1 MWIWNYNRQQASV
14 IWKRHCLKAFH
25 LSPDVCRQYLKLFKL
40 SINYNILPS
49 PCYVI
54 DELRFRKNLTLIK
67 HVSDESGTE
76 IILAFKGFAMW
87 GVFPILREYI
97 SGAAAS
103 SVDEARLCFEEIG
116 SPAHTYSPVY
126 KESEF
131 QSILKNSSHVT
142 FNSLNQ
148 FRKFSTELQN
158 YSKNISA
165 GLRINPEY
173 SEVSHGLYNSCSP
186 GSRLGVIADDLRDV
200 LPAGIDGLHFHVLF
214 ESDSYALEKV
224 LQIVEVKFGKYFP
237 QLKWINMGGGHLITR
252 KDYDVAHLIK
262 ILKRFRETSGLHVIL
277 EPGSAFAWETG
288 ELVSTI
294 EDIVENQGIKTA
306 ISDISFTA
314 HMPDCLEMPYKPKIA
329 GATDPVPG
337 RPTYRI
343 GGNSCLSGDV
353 LGEWSFDRELKPGDR
368 IIFWDMIHYTMVKT
382 TTFNG
387 VHHPSI
393 GIWSRDGKFKLIKE
407 FGYEDYKNRLS

>member
-1 MWIWNYNRQQASV
+1 MIDYY
-14 IWKRHCLKAFH
+14 K
-25 LSPDVCRQYLKLFKL
+25 
-40 SINYNILPS
+40 LPS

-54 DELRFRKNLTLIK
+54 EEERFRKNLALIK
-67 HVSDESGTE
+67 KVSVESGAE

-103 SVDEARLCFEEIG
+103 SADEARLCFEEIG

-126 KESEF
+126 KKSDF
-131 QSILKNSSHVT
+131 NDIMKYSSHVT
-142 FNSLNQ
+142 FNSLSQ
-148 FRKFSTELQN
+148 FRKYSTDLQN

-165 GLRINPEY
+165 GLRINPEF
-173 SEVSHGLYNSCSP
+173 SEVSHGLYNPCSP
-186 GSRLGVIADDLRDV
+186 GSRLGVIAEDLTNG
-200 LPAGIDGLHFHVLF
+200 LPEGIEGLHFHVLF

-224 LQIVEVKFGKYFP
+224 LQIVEEKFGRFFP

-252 KDYDVAHLIK
+252 KDYNTDHLIK
-262 ILKRFRETSGLHVIL
+262 VIKEFREKSGLHVIL

-288 ELVSTI
+288 ELVSTV
-294 EDIVENQGIKTA
+294 EDIIENQGIKTA
-306 ISDISFTA
+306 IPDVSFTA
-314 HMPDCLEMPYKPKIA
+314 HMPDCLEMPYKPKII
-329 GATDPVPG
+329 GATDPVSG
-337 RPTYRI
+337 KPTYRI

-353 LGEWSFDRELKPGDR
+353 MGEWSFDKKLKPGDR
-368 IIFWDMIHYTMVKT
+368 IVFLDMIHYTMVKT

-393 GIWSRDGKFKLIKE
+393 GIWTLEGEFKLIKE

>member
-1 MWIWNYNRQQASV
+1 
-14 IWKRHCLKAFH
+14 L
-25 LSPDVCRQYLKLFKL
+25 P
-40 SINYNILPS
+40 INYNILPS

-54 DELRFRKNLTLIK
+54 DEERFRKNLSLFERI
-67 HVSDESGTE
+67 SIESGAE

-103 SVDEARLCFEEIG
+103 SVDEARLCFEKIG

-131 QSILKNSSHVT
+131 QSILKYSSHVT

-148 FRKFSTELQN
+148 FRKYSTELQK
-158 YSKNISA
+158 YSKKVSA

-173 SEVSHGLYNSCSP
+173 SEVSHGLYNPCSP
-186 GSRLGVIADDLRDV
+186 GSRLGVIAEDLKDG
-200 LPAGIDGLHFHVLF
+200 LPEEIEGLHFHVLF

-224 LQIVEVKFGKYFP
+224 LEIVEIKFGKFFP
-237 QLKWINMGGGHLITR
+237 QLRWINMGGGHLITG
-252 KDYDVAHLIK
+252 KDYDVVHLVK
-262 ILKRFRETSGLHVIL
+262 ILKRFREKYGLHVIL
-277 EPGSAFAWETG
+277 EPGSAFAWESG
-288 ELVSTI
+288 ELVATV

-306 ISDISFTA
+306 ILDISFTA
-314 HMPDCLEMPYKPKIA
+314 HMPDCLEMPYKPKIE

-337 RPTYRI
+337 KPTYRI

-353 LGEWSFDRELKPGDR
+353 MGEWSFERELKPGDR
-368 IIFWDMIHYTMVKT
+368 IVFLDMIHYTMVKT

-393 GIWSRDGKFKLIKE
+393 GIWTMDGKFKLIRE
-407 FGYEDYKNRLS
+407 FGYNDYINRLS

>member
-1 MWIWNYNRQQASV
+1 MPI
-14 IWKRHCLKAFH
+14 
-25 LSPDVCRQYLKLFKL
+25 LKLFKL
-40 SINYNILPS
+40 SVNYNILPS

-54 DELRFRKNLTLIK
+54 DEKRFRKNLELIR
-67 HVSDESGTE
+67 HVSGESGTE

-87 GVFPILREYI
+87 GVFPVLREYI

-103 SVDEARLCFEEIG
+103 SVDEARLCFEEVG
-116 SPAHTYSPVY
+116 SRAHTYSPVY

-131 QSILKNSSHVT
+131 HSILKYSSHVT

-148 FRKFSTELQN
+148 FRKYSTELKK
-158 YSKNISA
+158 YSKKISA

-173 SEVSHGLYNSCSP
+173 SEIAHGLYNPCSP
-186 GSRLGVIADDLRDV
+186 GSRLGVIADDLKDG
-200 LPAGIDGLHFHVLF
+200 LPEGIEGLHFHVLF
-214 ESDSYALEKV
+214 ESDSYVLEKV
-224 LQIVEVKFGKYFP
+224 LQIIEIKFGKFFP
-237 QLKWINMGGGHLITR
+237 QLKWINMGGGHLITGSGYNT
-252 KDYDVAHLIK
+252 DHLIK
-262 ILKRFRETSGLHVIL
+262 ILKKFREKSGLHVIL

-288 ELVSTI
+288 ELVATV
-294 EDIVENQGIKTA
+294 EDIVENQNIKTA
-306 ISDISFTA
+306 ILDVSFTA

-337 RPTYRI
+337 KPVYRI

-353 LGEWSFDRELKPGDR
+353 MGEWSFDSELKPGDR
-368 IIFWDMIHYTMVKT
+368 IVFLDMIHYTMVKT

-393 GIWSRDGKFKLIKE
+393 GIWTMDDKFIVIRE
-407 FGYEDYKNRLS
+407 FDYQDYKNRLS

>member
-1 MWIWNYNRQQASV
+1 MPHAS
-14 IWKRHCLKAFH
+14 CLMPIT
-25 LSPDVCRQYLKLFKL
+25 LIISNL
-40 SINYNILPS
+40 SINYCLIPS

-54 DELRFRKNLTLIK
+54 DEERFRKNLSLIRR
-67 HVSDESGTE
+67 VSDESGAE

-87 GVFPILREYI
+87 GVFPILKEYI

-126 KESEF
+126 
-131 QSILKNSSHVT
+131 QSDNFSTLLGYSSHVT
-142 FNSLNQ
+142 FNSIAQ
-148 FRKFSTELQN
+148 YRKYSFELHNFSG
-158 YSKNISA
+158 KISA
-165 GLRINPEY
+165 GLRINPEF
-173 SEVSHGLYNSCSP
+173 SEINHGLYNPCSP
-186 GSRLGVIADDLRDV
+186 GSRLGIIAEDLKEG
-200 LPAGIDGLHFHVLF
+200 LPEGIEGLHFHVLF

-224 LQIVEVKFGKYFP
+224 LEVVENKFGKFFH

-252 KDYDVAHLIK
+252 KDYDISHLIR
-262 ILKRFRETSGLHVIL
+262 ILKRFRERSGLHIIL

-288 ELVSTI
+288 ELVATV
-294 EDIVENQGIKTA
+294 EDIVVNQGIKTA
-306 ISDISFTA
+306 ILDVSFTA
-314 HMPDCLEMPYKPKIA
+314 HMPDCLEMPYKPKIL

-337 RPTYRI
+337 NPTYRI

-353 LGEWSFDRELKPGDR
+353 MGDWSFEKELLSGDK
-368 IIFWDMIHYTMVKT
+368 IIFLDMIHYTMVKT

-393 GIWSRDGKFKLIKE
+393 GIWTNEDKFRLIRE
-407 FGYEDYKNRLS
+407 FGYSDYKNRLS

>member
-1 MWIWNYNRQQASV
+1 M
-14 IWKRHCLKAFH
+14 
-25 LSPDVCRQYLKLFKL
+25 

-54 DELRFRKNLTLIK
+54 DEERFRKNLEMIRF
-67 HVSDESGTE
+67 VSEQSGAE

-103 SVDEARLCFEEIG
+103 SPDEAHLCFEEIDA
-116 SPAHTYSPVY
+116 PAHTYSPVY
-126 KESEF
+126 KDSEF
-131 QSILKNSSHVT
+131 LSILNFSSHVT
-142 FNSLNQ
+142 FNSINQ
-148 FRKFSTELQN
+148 YKKYFPLLL
-158 YSKNISA
+158 KNPKKISA

-173 SEVSHGLYNSCSP
+173 SEVNYGLYNPCSP
-186 GSRLGVIADDLRDV
+186 GSRLGIVADDLEKG
-200 LPAGIDGLHFHVLF
+200 LPYGVEGLHFHVLF

-224 LQIVEVKFGKYFP
+224 LQVVEAKFGKFFP
-237 QLKWINMGGGHLITR
+237 LLKWINMGGGHLMTK
-252 KDYDVAHLIK
+252 KDYDIDHLIK
-262 ILKRFRETSGLHVIL
+262 ILKSFKERTGLHIIL

-288 ELVSTI
+288 ELIATV
-294 EDIVENQGIKTA
+294 EDVIENQGIKTA
-306 ISDISFTA
+306 VLDISFTA
-314 HMPDCLEMPYKPKIA
+314 HMPDCLEMPYKPKIL

-337 RPTYRI
+337 KPTYRI

-353 LGEWSFDRELKPGDR
+353 MGDWSFESELKPGDR

-393 GIWSRDGKFKLIKE
+393 GIWKKDDKFRLIRD